1 MARTLQTV
9 AAFAAAGPFTQS
21 QLRWWIFM
29 SSENGLAA
37 CGAIIR
43 VGRRIYID
51 VDKFEAWIDAQNHPA
66 QAAA

>member
-51 VDKFEAWIDAQNHPA
+51 RFDVWIDAQNHPA